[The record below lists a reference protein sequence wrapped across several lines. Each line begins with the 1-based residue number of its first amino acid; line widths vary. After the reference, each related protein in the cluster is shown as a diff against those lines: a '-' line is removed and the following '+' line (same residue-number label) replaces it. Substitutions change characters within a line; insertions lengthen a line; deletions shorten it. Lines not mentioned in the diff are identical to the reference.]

1 MEGMKSLYPENK
13 LKNLFENKMK
23 KEPEFQKLRD
33 LLASD
38 EFQKLLDKI
47 PNDPE
52 MQELQEKMKTRGMI
66 R

>member
-1 MEGMKSLYPENK
+1 MKSLYPENK

-33 LLASD
+33 LLTSD
-38 EFQKLLDKI
+38 EFQKLLDEI

>member
-1 MEGMKSLYPENK
+1 MKSLYPENK